1 MNSLTGV
8 NGTRGRRMDRTGQD
22 RTGQD
27 RTGQDRTG
35 QDRTGQGRVGKDS
48 TKQVRLTGILSYLT
62 CC

>member
-1 MNSLTGV
+1 M
-8 NGTRGRRMDRTGQD
+8 GREVEGWTGQD